1 MKKNSLKFLSF
12 LCVNMSVILL
22 FSVLLFHLSVKQWLL
37 LLLAIFLAT
46 IGEYAVSLFWNGR
59 RQREI
64 DVMTN
69 RMLATQNN
77 EEPRGVLAEPQS
89 PYYDLINAF
98 NQLQSYVKHMQST
111 MQRDLANYQSL
122 LTSLPVGV
130 IHVNR
135 RHIIDVF
142 NQTAADLLA
151 VDRPET
157 PIAESLVIRQFALSE
172 LITQTFN
179 TQQNQQAILNLAV
192 DNGMKQY
199 EVSTFYQ
206 KGDVQHAEVMIILY
220 DLTTVLQ
227 IERMQS
233 DFLANASHELKT
245 PLTAITGF
253 IETLQG
259 PAGED
264 ATTRQQFLQ
273 IVSDEAQRLS
283 LLVNDILSLSR
294 AQQRDDTLQK
304 ELTISDMIVKQWE
317 QIGTLYT
324 DKAITLRNDVPRDF
338 VVHSIYADVNTI
350 LQNLLVNAV
359 KYNVQGGSIQ
369 VTAFKDHQHWQL
381 NIKDTGIG
389 IPTSQQSRIF
399 ERFYRG
405 DESRQ
410 RKIANGTGLGLAIV
424 NEIVSKHNGTIK
436 VQSQV
441 GVGTVMS
448 MTMPL

>member
-1 MKKNSLKFLSF
+1 
-12 LCVNMSVILL
+12 
-22 FSVLLFHLSVKQWLL
+22 
-37 LLLAIFLAT
+37 
-46 IGEYAVSLFWNGR
+46 
-59 RQREI
+59 
-64 DVMTN
+64 
-69 RMLATQNN
+69 
-77 EEPRGVLAEPQS
+77 
-89 PYYDLINAF
+89 
-98 NQLQSYVKHMQST
+98 
-111 MQRDLANYQSL
+111 
-122 LTSLPVGV
+122 
-130 IHVNR
+130 
-135 RHIIDVF
+135 
-142 NQTAADLLA
+142 LLA

-304 ELTISDMIVKQWE
+304 ELTISDMI
-317 QIGTLYT
+317 
-324 DKAITLRNDVPRDF
+324 D
-338 VVHSIYADVNTI
+338 
-350 LQNLLVNAV
+350 
-359 KYNVQGGSIQ
+359 
-369 VTAFKDHQHWQL
+369 
-381 NIKDTGIG
+381 
-389 IPTSQQSRIF
+389 
-399 ERFYRG
+399 
-405 DESRQ
+405 
-410 RKIANGTGLGLAIV
+410 
-424 NEIVSKHNGTIK
+424 
-436 VQSQV
+436 
-441 GVGTVMS
+441 
-448 MTMPL
+448 

>member
-1 MKKNSLKFLSF
+1 
-12 LCVNMSVILL
+12 
-22 FSVLLFHLSVKQWLL
+22 
-37 LLLAIFLAT
+37 
-46 IGEYAVSLFWNGR
+46 
-59 RQREI
+59 
-64 DVMTN
+64 
-69 RMLATQNN
+69 
-77 EEPRGVLAEPQS
+77 
-89 PYYDLINAF
+89 
-98 NQLQSYVKHMQST
+98 
-111 MQRDLANYQSL
+111 
-122 LTSLPVGV
+122 
-130 IHVNR
+130 
-135 RHIIDVF
+135 
-142 NQTAADLLA
+142 
-151 VDRPET
+151 
-157 PIAESLVIRQFALSE
+157 
-172 LITQTFN
+172 
-179 TQQNQQAILNLAV
+179 
-192 DNGMKQY
+192 
-199 EVSTFYQ
+199 
-206 KGDVQHAEVMIILY
+206 
-220 DLTTVLQ
+220 
-227 IERMQS
+227 MQS

-304 ELTISDMIVKQWE
+304 ELTISDMIDKQWE

>member
-1 MKKNSLKFLSF
+1 
-12 LCVNMSVILL
+12 
-22 FSVLLFHLSVKQWLL
+22 
-37 LLLAIFLAT
+37 
-46 IGEYAVSLFWNGR
+46 
-59 RQREI
+59 
-64 DVMTN
+64 
-69 RMLATQNN
+69 
-77 EEPRGVLAEPQS
+77 
-89 PYYDLINAF
+89 
-98 NQLQSYVKHMQST
+98 
-111 MQRDLANYQSL
+111 
-122 LTSLPVGV
+122 LPVGV

-304 ELTISDMIVKQWE
+304 ELTISDMIDKQWE